1 MYLSLE
7 WLSDFLELSQVDSEQ
22 LAERISRTGIEI
34 EGVENYG
41 KTLSHLV
48 VGFVEHLEPHPEA
61 DKLNIAQ
68 VKVGDDQ
75 VLQIVCGA
83 PNIVQGAKVICA
95 LPGAVLPMGEIQQTE
110 IRNIPSSGMLCSYEE
125 LGFKSNVI
133 PKHYSD
139 GIVLLPEDAP
149 VGEDIITYLKLNDPI
164 FELSLTPNRA
174 DALSVLGNAY
184 EVGAILNQTPKI
196 QSVSTELT
204 HVETLADL
212 KKLKVDANVSEQYQ
226 LRLIQNVK
234 VAESPIWMQMRL
246 MKSGIRPV
254 NNIVD
259 ITNYLLLLYGQ
270 PMHAFDYDKLTS
282 DTIEVRYA
290 KDGEK
295 LLTLDQVERSLVEG
309 DGVICDGDRPIA
321 LAGVMGGY
329 DTEVTESTKN
339 VLLETAIFNPQA
351 VRLTSKRLG
360 LRSESSQ
367 RFEKGLNKQTVNA
380 SGDYAV
386 ELMQQ
391 LAGGTAIPGYL
402 AQTSVQAEPVTVTVR
417 RDAIERQIGIEL
429 TDSELE
435 EIIQRLGFAITLNG
449 ETFDVQ
455 VPPRRWD
462 IQIEPDVIEEI
473 ARIYGYDHIPNT
485 LPQIQSPLSGL
496 KPQQLMRRTT
506 RRVMEG
512 LGLHEVI
519 SYSLQSSKHAQ
530 LLANPETPLI
540 QLALPL
546 SEERSVLRQSLLPAL
561 LEITQYNQA
570 RRNDD
575 LALFE
580 LGRVFQGHADVHQM
594 PKEVDRLGIVLSG
607 HAQVDSWS
615 QKARYYDFYDLKGML
630 EAYFEQLQIQS
641 LIQWEKVESIE
652 ELHPGR
658 SAQIKLK
665 DQMIGIIG
673 QVHPTLCR
681 EYDIH
686 AHTYFAEIYLD
697 RVYPVALPERSQQPI
712 PKYPASMRDIALLV
726 SKTQNHQQIVDT
738 IYASGVEYLESVT
751 LFDYYQG
758 EAIDSDH
765 ISLAYRLI
773 FQNPDQTMSDEDVD
787 QAMQRIESALLQLD
801 DIQLR

>member
-7 WLSDFLELSQVDSEQ
+7 WLSDFLELSHVDSEQ

-196 QSVSTELT
+196 QSISTELT
-204 HVETLADL
+204 QVETLADL
-212 KKLKVDANVSEQYQ
+212 KELKVDANVSEQYQ

-402 AQTSVQAEPVTVTVR
+402 AQTSVQAEPVMVTVR

-435 EIIQRLGFAITLNG
+435 EIIQRLGFTITLNG

-530 LLANPETPLI
+530 LLANPNTPLI

-580 LGRVFQGHADVHQM
+580 LGRVFQGHADARKM
-594 PKEVDRLGIVLSG
+594 PEEVDRLGIILSG

-630 EAYFEQLQIQS
+630 ETYFEQLQFQS

-658 SAQIKLK
+658 SAQIKLG
-665 DQMIGIIG
+665 DQVIGIIG
-673 QVHPTLCR
+673 QIHPTLCR
-681 EYDIH
+681 DYDIH
-686 AHTYFAEIYLD
+686 SHTYFAEIYLD
-697 RVYPVALPERSQQPI
+697 RVYPVALPERSQQAI